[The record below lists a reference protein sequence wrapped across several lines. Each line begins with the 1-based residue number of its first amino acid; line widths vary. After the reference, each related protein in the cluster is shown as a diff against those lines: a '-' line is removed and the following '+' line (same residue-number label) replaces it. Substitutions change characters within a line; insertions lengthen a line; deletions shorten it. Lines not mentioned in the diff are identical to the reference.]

1 MKLRIKGNSVRLRL
15 TRPEVERV
23 GRGEMVE
30 DRVEFG
36 AGTRTFTYA
45 VEPSWATEGVVAAY
59 DGDRLA
65 VILPSQL
72 AADWA
77 ATDLVAIE
85 NNDGSPTV
93 LVEKDF
99 ACTTSRPEED
109 EREMFPNP
117 AAAD

>member
-30 DRVEFG
+30 ERVEFG
-36 AGTRTFTYA
+36 AGMRTFTYA
-45 VEPSWATEGVVAAY
+45 VEPSSAAESVAATY

-65 VILPSQL
+65 VILPNRL
-72 AADWA
+72 GADWA
-77 ATDLVAIE
+77 ATDLVGIE
-85 NNDGSPTV
+85 NGDGSPAV